1 MERTVAKCLLEIK
14 AIFFG
19 FSTEYISSKGERLP
33 IYCNNRV
40 ILSYPR
46 VRKVITKWLTNV
58 IKETYPDADM
68 IIGTS
73 IAGTSFAVLISD
85 ALGVASG
92 YLLENDA
99 MRESDER
106 LREAFKPGAKV
117 VVIDDTIR
125 SGLTI
130 TSVTKTLRK
139 FGCEVL
145 GGVALFSYEL
155 EQTEK
160 MLAKENI
167 KYTALTNFDTVTL
180 IGQQTGRISYS
191 EYLQA
196 LKFKSDPFAEE
207 WCKK

>member
-33 IYCNNRV
+33 VYCNNRV

-58 IKETYPDADM
+58 ITENYPDADM

-73 IAGTSFAVLISD
+73 IAGASFAVSISD
-85 ALGVASG
+85 ALSLATG
-92 YLLENDA
+92 YVLEGDA
-99 MRESDER
+99 LRDSDER
-106 LREAFKPGAKV
+106 IREAFKPGAKV

-125 SGLTI
+125 MGTTLI
-130 TSVTKTLRK
+130 SVAHTLRK

-155 EQTEK
+155 EETEK
-160 MLAKENI
+160 KLAAEKI

-191 EYLQA
+191 EYLQS
-196 LKFKSDPFAEE
+196 LKFKSEPFADE
-207 WCKK
+207 WHKQ

>member
-33 IYCNNRV
+33 VYCNNRV

-58 IKETYPDADM
+58 IKETYSEVDM

-92 YLLENDA
+92 YVLENDA
-99 MRESDER
+99 LRESDER
-106 LREAFKPGAKV
+106 IREAFKPGAKV

-125 SGLTI
+125 TGTTLI
-130 TSVTKTLRK
+130 SVIKTLRK

-155 EQTEK
+155 EETEK
-160 MLAKENI
+160 KLAKEKI

-180 IGQQTGRISYS
+180 IGQQTGKINYN
-191 EYLQA
+191 EYVQA
-196 LKFKSDPFAEE
+196 LEFKAKPFAEE
-207 WCKK
+207 WYNK

>member
-33 IYCNNRV
+33 VYCNNRV

-58 IKETYPDADM
+58 IKETYPDAEM

-85 ALGVASG
+85 ALGLPSG
-92 YLLENDA
+92 YVLEANA
-99 MRESDER
+99 SSASEER
-106 LREAFKPGAKV
+106 IKEAFKPGIKI
-117 VVIDDTIR
+117 VVIDDTICT
-125 SGLTI
+125 GVTLV
-130 TSVTKTLRK
+130 SVVETLRR
-139 FGCEVL
+139 FGCNVL
-145 GGVALFSYEL
+145 GGVSLFSYEL
-155 EQTEK
+155 EKTDK
-160 MLAKENI
+160 MLEDKGI

-180 IGQQTGRISYS
+180 IGQQTGKISYN

-196 LKFKSDPFAEE
+196 LKFKEEPFTDN
-207 WCKK
+207 WYKK